1 VDNQT
6 PTATDVLGL
15 PPKKVAPWDT
25 KYAQP
30 AETIQTPSV
39 SAPLTEDIKNP
50 FTDTQ
55 NKAASFAYR
64 QLKAIEETDALIA
77 GGYNPSTDIFNY
89 IASGLPDI
97 FEGLVTS
104 SEYKQ
109 WQRAVTDLST
119 AQLRPETGAVINDSE
134 IVWIDETMWDKI
146 WDEPPERKKKREA
159 RYRAYMGNKVVA
171 GKAYDR
177 LVKEMEAGDQEKIQN
192 DSLSALTNMY
202 NKGQLNEE
210 QAAKYL
216 ELQKLRKLGEQ

>member
-1 VDNQT
+1 MSNIFDQFDASKTALT
-6 PTATDVLGL
+6 P
-15 PPKKVAPWDT
+15 
-25 KYAQP
+25 
-30 AETIQTPSV
+30 IV
-39 SAPLTEDIKNP
+39 SDPLTEDIKNP
-50 FTDTQ
+50 FSETQ

-77 GGYNPSTDIFNY
+77 GGYNPSTDILNY

-119 AQLRPETGAVINDSE
+119 AQLRPETGAVINDTE

-146 WDEPPERKKKREA
+146 WDGEEVRKDKREA
-159 RYRAYMGNKVVA
+159 RYRAYMGNKTVA

-177 LVKEMEAGDQEKIQN
+177 LAKEMEAGDQEKIQN
-192 DSLSALTNMY
+192 DSYNALSEMY
-202 NKGQLNEE
+202 NDNKLNEE
-210 QAAKYL
+210 QELKYL
-216 ELQKLRKLGEQ
+216 ELQKLQKLGEQ

>member
-1 VDNQT
+1 MSNVFDQFDANKTALT
-6 PTATDVLGL
+6 P
-15 PPKKVAPWDT
+15 
-25 KYAQP
+25 
-30 AETIQTPSV
+30 IV
-39 SAPLTEDIKNP
+39 SDPLTEDIKNP
-50 FTDTQ
+50 FSETQ

-77 GGYNPSTDIFNY
+77 GGYNPSTDILNY

-119 AQLRPETGAVINDSE
+119 AQLRPETGAVINDTE

-146 WDEPPERKKKREA
+146 WDGEEVRKDKREA
-159 RYRAYMGNKVVA
+159 RYRAYMGNKTVA

-177 LVKEMEAGDQEKIQN
+177 LAKEMEAGDQEKIQN
-192 DSLSALTNMY
+192 DSYNALSEMY
-202 NKGQLNEE
+202 NDNKLNEE
-210 QAAKYL
+210 QELKYL
-216 ELQKLRKLGEQ
+216 ELQKLQKLGEQ

>member
-1 VDNQT
+1 MSNIFDQFDASETTLT
-6 PTATDVLGL
+6 P
-15 PPKKVAPWDT
+15 
-25 KYAQP
+25 
-30 AETIQTPSV
+30 IV
-39 SAPLTEDIKNP
+39 SDPLTEDIKNP
-50 FTDTQ
+50 FTETQ

-77 GGYNPSTDIFNY
+77 GGYNPSTDILNY

-119 AQLRPETGAVINDSE
+119 AQLRPETGAVINDTE

-146 WDEPPERKKKREA
+146 WDGEEVRKDKREA
-159 RYRAYMGNKVVA
+159 RYRAYMGNKTVA

-177 LVKEMEAGDQEKIQN
+177 LAKEMEAGDQEKIQN
-192 DSLSALTNMY
+192 DSYNALSEMY
-202 NKGQLNEE
+202 NDNKLNEE
-210 QAAKYL
+210 QELKYL
-216 ELQKLRKLGEQ
+216 ELQKLQKLGEQ

>member
-1 VDNQT
+1 MSNIFDQFDASKTALT
-6 PTATDVLGL
+6 P
-15 PPKKVAPWDT
+15 
-25 KYAQP
+25 
-30 AETIQTPSV
+30 IV
-39 SAPLTEDIKNP
+39 SDPLTEDIKNP
-50 FTDTQ
+50 FSETQ

-77 GGYNPSTDIFNY
+77 GGYNPSTDILNY

-119 AQLRPETGAVINDSE
+119 AQLRPETGAVINDTE

-146 WDEPPERKKKREA
+146 WDGEEVRKDKREA
-159 RYRAYMGNKVVA
+159 RYRAYMGNKTVA

-192 DSLSALTNMY
+192 DSYNALSEMY
-202 NKGQLNEE
+202 NDNKLNEE
-210 QAAKYL
+210 QELKYL
-216 ELQKLRKLGEQ
+216 ELQKLQKLGEQ